1 MKAAIKKVKA
11 HEKPKGSHHS
21 TKRSILTT
29 QIINIIYKDGLK
41 TIADLCDA
49 THNSIPSITHIMNEQ
64 TETGLVKSF
73 GIGESKGGRKP
84 VLFGLNENAGYVVS
98 VEVSRKYTRVAIFN
112 LHNEQIGHTHEIKQ
126 GLENTEDIFNIL
138 KKDCS
143 ALIKEHKIDNELILG
158 YGITVPGLID
168 IKKGVS
174 LSYLQFGNQPIE
186 KTFHNIFKKPVFIE
200 HDTRA
205 MAWGEAWFGL
215 AKNKE
220 NVLFINIGSGIGLGI
235 IINGQLYHGN
245 SGLCGEFGHI
255 QMNPDGDLC
264 YCGKIGCLETIAS
277 GAAMVKKSQD
287 KIRNGKSTI
296 LKKIVNNNI
305 EAITLKNIID
315 AANNGDLFAIE
326 LIEEAGEYLAKA
338 MSILIHL
345 FNPEVIIIGGE
356 ISDAGNLITDPIQQK
371 LNKYAMQRLKQDT
384 TILLSE
390 LKEKAGL
397 MGMIPISFTKTLIH
411 DMEISNGDN
420 YQ

>member
-1 MKAAIKKVKA
+1 MRAAKKKDKEQ
-11 HEKPKGSHHS
+11 EKTKGSHQN

-29 QIINIIYKDGLK
+29 KIINIIYKDGLK
-41 TIADLCDA
+41 TIAELCED
-49 THNSIPSITHIMNEQ
+49 THNSIPSITQIMNEQ
-64 TETGLVKSF
+64 TEAGIVKSF

-84 VLFGLNENAGYVVS
+84 VLFGLNKNAGYVVS
-98 VEVSRKYTRVAIFN
+98 IEVSRKYTHIAIFN
-112 LHNEQIGHTHEIKQ
+112 LHNEQLGQTHEIKQ
-126 GLENTEDIFNIL
+126 GLENTEDIFKVL
-138 KKDCS
+138 KDECNTH
-143 ALIKEHKIDNELILG
+143 ITNQNIDNNLILG

-168 IKKGVS
+168 IKKGMS

-186 KTFHNIFKKPVFIE
+186 KSFRELFNKPVFIE

-255 QMNPDGDLC
+255 QMNPEGELC

-277 GAAMVKKSQD
+277 GAAMVKKSQE

-296 LKKIVNNNI
+296 LKKVVNNNI

-345 FNPEVIIIGGE
+345 FNPEAIIIGGE

-397 MGMIPISFTKTLIH
+397 MGTLPIVV
-411 DMEISNGDN
+411 SNTIGAIE
-420 YQ
+420 

>member
-1 MKAAIKKVKA
+1 MKAVKKKETDQ
-11 HEKPKGSHHS
+11 EKIKGSHLN
-21 TKRSILTT
+21 TKRTILTT

-41 TIADLCDA
+41 TIAELCEE

-64 TETGLVKSF
+64 TEAGLLMSF

-84 VLFGLNENAGYVVS
+84 VLFGLNKKAGYVVS
-98 VEVSRKYTRVAIFN
+98 IEVSRKYTHIAIFD
-112 LHNEQIGHTHEIKQ
+112 LHNEQIGKTHEIKQ
-126 GLENTEDIFNIL
+126 GLDNAEDIFKIL
-138 KKDCS
+138 KEECNAHIARQDINS
-143 ALIKEHKIDNELILG
+143 DLILG

-168 IKKGVS
+168 IKKGMS

-186 KTFHNIFKKPVFIE
+186 KSFREIFKKPVFIE

-255 QMNPDGDLC
+255 QMNPDGELC

-277 GAAMVKKSQD
+277 GAAMVKKSQE

-296 LKKIVNNNI
+296 LKTIVNNDI

-345 FNPEVIIIGGE
+345 FNPEAIIIGGE
-356 ISDAGNLITDPIQQK
+356 ISDAGNLITDPVQQK

-397 MGMIPISFTKTLIH
+397 MGILPIVVKNTIGK
-411 DMEISNGDN
+411 N
-420 YQ
+420 

>member
-1 MKAAIKKVKA
+1 MKAAKKKDKDQ
-11 HEKPKGSHHS
+11 EKIKGSHQN

-29 QIINIIYKDGLK
+29 QIINIIYKDGVK

-49 THNSIPSITHIMNEQ
+49 THNSIPSITQIMNEQ
-64 TETGLVKSF
+64 TDAGLVKSF

-98 VEVSRKYTRVAIFN
+98 IEISRKYTRIAIFN
-112 LHNEQIGHTHEIKQ
+112 LHNKQIGDTHEIKQ
-126 GLENTEDIFNIL
+126 GLENSEDIFNIL
-138 KKDCS
+138 KDQSNK
-143 ALIKEHKIDNELILG
+143 LIANQKIDDKLILG

-168 IKKGVS
+168 IKKGMS

-186 KTFHNIFKKPVFIE
+186 KSFYDIFRKPVFIE

-255 QMNPDGDLC
+255 QMNPEGDLC

-277 GAAMVKKSQD
+277 GAAMVKKSQE

-345 FNPEVIIIGGE
+345 FNPEAIIIGGE

-397 MGMIPISFTKTLIH
+397 MGILPIVVSKTIG
-411 DMEISNGDN
+411 SN
-420 YQ
+420 

>member
-1 MKAAIKKVKA
+1 MKAAKKKDKDQ
-11 HEKPKGSHHS
+11 EKIKGSHQN

-29 QIINIIYKDGLK
+29 QIINIIYKEGLK
-41 TIADLCDA
+41 TIAELCEA

-64 TETGLVKSF
+64 TDAGLVKSF

-84 VLFGLNENAGYVVS
+84 VLFGLNENAGYVIS
-98 VEVSRKYTRVAIFN
+98 IEVSRKYTRIAIFN
-112 LHNEQIGHTHEIKQ
+112 LHNQQIGETHEIKQ
-126 GLENTEDIFNIL
+126 GLENTEDIFNII
-138 KKDCS
+138 KDLS
-143 ALIKEHKIDNELILG
+143 NQLIAEHKVDEKRILG

-168 IKKGVS
+168 IKKGMS
-174 LSYLQFGNQPIE
+174 LSYLQFGNQPIQ
-186 KTFHNIFKKPVFIE
+186 KLFHDIFKKPVFIE

-245 SGLCGEFGHI
+245 SGLCGEFGHL

-277 GAAMVKKSQD
+277 GAAMVKKSQE

-296 LKKIVNNNI
+296 LTKIVNNNI

-345 FNPEVIIIGGE
+345 FNPEAIIIGGE

-384 TILLSE
+384 SILLSE

-397 MGMIPISFTKTLIH
+397 MGTLPIVV
-411 DMEISNGDN
+411 SNTIGEN
-420 YQ
+420 